1 MSGTLLKELQ
11 HAAWFPPAGE
21 AAADQPLP
29 EDQEVEE
36 EEKKEE
42 DMEMRVFKLAL
53 PMRSKKS
60 KEVTRTAMEMILKLR
75 IDGYHVNRIHS
86 DRGHE
91 SLGLFESWM
100 KTRGIILTQT
110 SGDDPRANGRAEA
123 VKNQARR
130 VLMHAKVGSE
140 WWPWALRY
148 LNEVFRCQRLDLQPD
163 FPNFLQDVLVRRRR

>member
-11 HAAWFPPAGE
+11 RAAWFPPAGE

-42 DMEMRVFKLAL
+42 EMEMRVFKLAL

-91 SLGLFESWM
+91 FLGSFESWM
-100 KTRGIILTQT
+100 KTRGIILTRT

-123 VKNQARR
+123 TVKAVKNQESFDACEGW
-130 VLMHAKVGSE
+130 V
-140 WWPWALRY
+140 
-148 LNEVFRCQRLDLQPD
+148 
-163 FPNFLQDVLVRRRR
+163 